1 MRFDLLIGALV
12 FCAVAAV
19 PFLMPWASVMITL
32 ALGVGLAVLGVVVLL
47 RAGQISFGHG
57 LYYAAGA
64 YTVAFLVQ
72 ARLGLDILLLLP
84 LAAIVAAAIAFV
96 FGFFAV
102 RYRDIFFAMINLAV
116 SMVAFSLLEKLYHI
130 TGGGDGLNVAR
141 PTLAGFRMGRVDFE
155 FWMFYATL
163 ALVTVVALMVARYL
177 SSPLGK
183 GLEAI
188 KSNETRLEY
197 LGVSSNRMLHIAYAL
212 SAALAGLG
220 GGVIA
225 IVTGHVAP
233 EFAYWVRSGEF
244 VFIAILGGAG
254 NVVGAFVGS
263 IVYEIIRN
271 YAAAFAASYWQTMLG
286 FSLIA
291 IIMFAPDGLTQL
303 RFGKKNEARAKEASK
318 KSTSENGI
326 TGKAVQEGTR

>member
-1 MRFDLLIGALV
+1 MRLDLIVGALA

-19 PFLMPWASVMITL
+19 PFVMPWASVMLTI

-72 ARLGLDILLLLP
+72 ARVGLDILLLLP
-84 LAAIVAAAIAFV
+84 AGAVVAMLMAV
-96 FGFFAV
+96 VLGFFTV

-116 SMVAFSLLEKLYHI
+116 SMVAFSLLEKLYHV

-141 PTLAGFRMGRVDFE
+141 PTLAGVRLGRVDFE

-163 ALVTVVALMVARYL
+163 ALVVVVALAVSRYL
-177 SSPLGK
+177 ASPLGK

-188 KSNETRLEY
+188 KANETRLEY
-197 LGVSSNRMLHIAYAL
+197 LGVSSNRILHIAYAL

-244 VFIAILGGAG
+244 VFIAVLGGAG
-254 NVVGAFVGS
+254 NVVGAFAGS

-271 YAAAFAASYWQTMLG
+271 YAAAFAASYWQALLG
-286 FSLIA
+286 LALIA
-291 IIMFAPDGLTQL
+291 IIMFAPEGLTQL
-303 RFGKKNEARAKEASK
+303 KLRKRRAAP
-318 KSTSENGI
+318 
-326 TGKAVQEGTR
+326 

>member
-1 MRFDLLIGALV
+1 MRLGLVFGAIA
-12 FCAVAAV
+12 FCAVASV
-19 PFLMPWASVMITL
+19 PFLVPWASVMLTI
-32 ALGVGLAVLGVVVLL
+32 ALGVGLAVLGVLVLL

-64 YTVAFLVQ
+64 YTVAFLGQ
-72 ARLGLDILLLLP
+72 ARLGLDTLLVLP
-84 LAAIVAAAIAFV
+84 AGAVVATVIAWV

-116 SMVAFSLLEKLYHI
+116 SMVAFSLLEKLYHV

-141 PTLAGFRMGRVDFE
+141 PTLGGFRLGRVDFE

-163 ALVTVVALMVARYL
+163 AIATVMSLMTARYL
-177 SSPLGK
+177 ASPLGK

-197 LGVSSNRMLHIAYAL
+197 LGVSSNRILHIAYVV

-220 GGVIA
+220 GGIIA

-254 NVVGAFVGS
+254 NVVGAFAGS

-271 YAAAFAASYWQTMLG
+271 YAAAFAASYWQTLLG
-286 FSLIA
+286 VALIA

-303 RFGKKNEARAKEASK
+303 RFGKLPRLHFGKRREAR
-318 KSTSENGI
+318 
-326 TGKAVQEGTR
+326 

>member
-1 MRFDLLIGALV
+1 MRLDLIIGALA
-12 FCAVAAV
+12 FCVVAAI
-19 PFLMPWASVMITL
+19 PFVMPWASVMLTI

-64 YTVAFLVQ
+64 YTVAFLAQ

-84 LAAIVAAAIAFV
+84 AGALVATVMAVAL
-96 FGFFAV
+96 GFFTV

-141 PTLAGFRMGRVDFE
+141 PTLAGVRLGRVDFE

-163 ALVTVVALMVARYL
+163 ALAVVMALAVSRYL
-177 SSPLGK
+177 ASPLGK

-188 KSNETRLEY
+188 KANETRLEY
-197 LGVSSNRMLHIAYAL
+197 LGVSSNRILHIAYAV

-244 VFIAILGGAG
+244 VFIAVLGGAG
-254 NVVGAFVGS
+254 NVVGAFAGS

-271 YAAAFAASYWQTMLG
+271 YAAAFAASYWQALLG
-286 FSLIA
+286 LALIA
-291 IIMFAPDGLTQL
+291 IIMFAPEGLTQL
-303 RFGKKNEARAKEASK
+303 SIRKRRAAP
-318 KSTSENGI
+318 
-326 TGKAVQEGTR
+326 

>member
-1 MRFDLLIGALV
+1 MRWDLILGAIA
-12 FCAVAAV
+12 FAGVAAV
-19 PFLMPWASVMITL
+19 PFVLPWASVMLTI

-57 LYYAAGA
+57 IFYAAGA
-64 YTVAFLVQ
+64 YTVAFLVN
-72 ARLGLDILLLLP
+72 AKLGLDILLLLP
-84 LAAIVAAAIAFV
+84 LGALVATVIAV
-96 FGFFAV
+96 LFGFFAV

-130 TGGGDGLNVAR
+130 TGGGDGMNVAR
-141 PTLAGFRMGRVDFE
+141 PTLAWVRFGRVDFE
-155 FWMFYATL
+155 FWMFYTTLAIATL
-163 ALVTVVALMVARYL
+163 AALMTARYL
-177 SSPLGK
+177 ASPLGK

-188 KSNETRLEY
+188 KANETRLEY
-197 LGVSSNRMLHIAYAL
+197 LGVSSNRILHIAYAV

-233 EFAYWVRSGEF
+233 DFAYWVRSGEF

-254 NVVGAFVGS
+254 NVVGAFAGS

-271 YAAAFAASYWQTMLG
+271 YAAAFAASYWQTLLG
-286 FSLIA
+286 VALIA

-303 RFGKKNEARAKEASK
+303 KLPRWLSRQQPEINKRRTAP
-318 KSTSENGI
+318 
-326 TGKAVQEGTR
+326 

>member
-1 MRFDLLIGALV
+1 MRFDLLFGAIA
-12 FCAVAAV
+12 FCAVAGV
-19 PFLMPWASVMITL
+19 PFFIPWATVMLTI

-72 ARLGLDILLLLP
+72 ARLGLDTLLLLP
-84 LAAIVAAAIAFV
+84 AGALVATVIAV
-96 FGFFAV
+96 AFGFFAV

-116 SMVAFSLLEKLYHI
+116 SMVAFSLLEKLYSI

-141 PTLAGFRMGRVDFE
+141 PTLAGLKLGRVSFE
-155 FWMFYATL
+155 FWMFYTTL
-163 ALVTVVALMVARYL
+163 AIVVVVALVVGRYL
-177 SSPLGK
+177 ASPLGK

-197 LGVSSNRMLHIAYAL
+197 LGVSSARILHIAYGV
-212 SAALAGLG
+212 SACLAGLG

-254 NVVGAFVGS
+254 NVVGAFAGS
-263 IVYEIIRN
+263 IVYEIVRN
-271 YAAAFAASYWQTMLG
+271 YAAAFAADYWQTILG
-286 FSLIA
+286 VSLIA
-291 IIMFAPDGLTQL
+291 IIMFAPQGLTQM
-303 RFGKKNEARAKEASK
+303 RFGKKRGGA
-318 KSTSENGI
+318 
-326 TGKAVQEGTR
+326 